1 MRKEA
6 TQQWRKP
13 PQERKK
19 PSGKEERGALKWW
32 GVYWGVLTSVYWAH
46 GGRRWYTGMGTM
58 AVATSGHK
66 EAHPSSSSSGC
77 LGSDAAA
84 LKLRPS
90 CPNHQLCAEDEEED
104 EDVHTNDDRTW
115 QVVPINILTQF

>member
-1 MRKEA
+1 MSEHNNGVSHHK
-6 TQQWRKP
+6 KG
-13 PQERKK
+13 KK
-19 PSGKEERGALKWW
+19 PSGKEERGFM
-32 GVYWGVLTSVYWAH
+32 VGVLGWL
-46 GGRRWYTGMGTM
+46 GGGAR
-58 AVATSGHK
+58 VATSGHK

-104 EDVHTNDDRTW
+104 EDVDTNDVITW
-115 QVVPINILTQF
+115 QVVPINILIQF